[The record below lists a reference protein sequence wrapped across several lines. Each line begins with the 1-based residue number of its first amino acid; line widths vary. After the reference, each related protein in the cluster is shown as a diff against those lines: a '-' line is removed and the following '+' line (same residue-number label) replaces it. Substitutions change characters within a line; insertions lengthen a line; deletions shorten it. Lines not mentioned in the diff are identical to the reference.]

1 MKKMAK
7 LAIKGG
13 TPVHTTGWSG
23 WPIVDE
29 SDIEKV
35 SDVVRSGV
43 FGFGPRVAEFE
54 EKFPEYMDAEYGVC
68 TSAGTTAIQT
78 ALVAAGVGA
87 GDEVIIPPY
96 TFVATASAVF
106 DANGTPVFADID
118 PDNYCLDP
126 NSTEQMITERT
137 RAIVTVHLGGCPT
150 DMDRLMALAKK
161 HSLMVIEDSSHA
173 HGARYKGKAVGAL
186 GHLGCF
192 SFQSSKNLNCGEGG
206 IVLTNDRALY
216 DRCSA
221 YHNSRRLP
229 SGAIGNADDIIGT
242 NFRMTEF
249 QGAMLLAQF
258 ERFDEQSNIRDANS
272 IYLTAQLRQMGGFT
286 VPRPSYVTR
295 HGYHFICITYK
306 AEEFKGLSLGNF
318 IDALNAEG
326 VPCGGGYGA
335 LYRDEMFQ
343 SPIKRRSVTRSSDY
357 YSSLYLP
364 NTEELSTKTIW
375 MFHTVLLGSRKDMED
390 IIEAIA
396 KIKDNIDELI

>member
-1 MKKMAK
+1 MAK

-13 TPVHTTGWSG
+13 KPVHTTGWSG
-23 WPIVDE
+23 WPIIDE
-29 SDIEKV
+29 SDVEKV
-35 SDVVRSGV
+35 ADVVRSGI

-54 EKFPEYMDAEYGVC
+54 AKFAKYMDAEYGVC
-68 TSAGTTAIQT
+68 TNAGTTAIQT
-78 ALVAAGVGA
+78 ALGAAGVGA

-126 NSTEQMITERT
+126 KSVEQMITNKT
-137 RAIVTVHLGGCPT
+137 KAIITVHLGGCPT
-150 DMDRLMALAKK
+150 DMDTLMALAKK
-161 HSLMVIEDSSHA
+161 HNLMVIEDSAHA

-206 IVLTNDRALY
+206 IVLTNHRALY

-229 SGAIGNADDIIGT
+229 SGAIGSADDIVGT

-258 ERFDEQSNIRDANS
+258 ERFEEQSNIREANGMF
-272 IYLTAQLRQMGGFT
+272 LTEQLRQMGGFKI
-286 VPRPSYVTR
+286 PRPSYTTR
-295 HGYHFICITYK
+295 HGYHIISITYEAK
-306 AEEFKGLSLGNF
+306 EFKGLSLGDF
-318 IDALNAEG
+318 IGAMNAEG
-326 VPCGGGYGA
+326 IPCSGGYGA
-335 LYRDEMFQ
+335 LYKDGMFQ
-343 SPIKRRSVTRSSDY
+343 SPISRRPVTRSSDY
-357 YSSLYLP
+357 YSSLCLP

-375 MFHTVLLGSRKDMED
+375 IFHTVLLGSRKDMED
-390 IIEAIA
+390 IVEAVA
-396 KIKDNIDELI
+396 KIKKNIDELI